1 MKYAKEIALGG
12 VLVVLAGAAFY
23 VMQMDAPTA
32 MPPEDQA
39 VAPAAEAEA
48 TDINSQFET
57 VLNDFL
63 HSINDKAKAYR
74 DERKVLGELVKPE
87 NLREVTYIDQ
97 NYEMM
102 KGTIS
107 ALRLKIEDLM
117 RVFTDTELK
126 VKSLLEGQSP
136 EMSTAVTAEWQKLKD
151 QQAGLYIDFF
161 AIEDEILQGY
171 DDLMT
176 FLYNK
181 KDEFTIDL
189 QNGRFMFADAADDQT
204 VKDLRLRLVELAE
217 KETALLQSHAE
228 KATAP

>member
-1 MKYAKEIALGG
+1 
-12 VLVVLAGAAFY
+12 
-23 VMQMDAPTA
+23 
-32 MPPEDQA
+32 
-39 VAPAAEAEA
+39 
-48 TDINSQFET
+48 
-57 VLNDFL
+57 
-63 HSINDKAKAYR
+63 
-74 DERKVLGELVKPE
+74 
-87 NLREVTYIDQ
+87 
-97 NYEMM
+97 
-102 KGTIS
+102 
-107 ALRLKIEDLM
+107 M

-189 QNGRFMFADAADDQT
+189 QNGRFMFADAADDHT